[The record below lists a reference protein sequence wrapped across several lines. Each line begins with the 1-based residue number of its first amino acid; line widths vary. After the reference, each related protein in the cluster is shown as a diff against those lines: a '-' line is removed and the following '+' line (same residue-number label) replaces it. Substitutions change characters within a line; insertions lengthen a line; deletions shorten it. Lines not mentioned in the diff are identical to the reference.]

1 MSSNPT
7 RKQYQI
13 KLFHFNEITVEGD
26 QLYAPQSS
34 TRIITVSNSIYLDQL
49 KRIVA
54 ECDPFTNVTDV
65 VFMLK
70 ADQIDEDDPS
80 QLALFERMLREG
92 IYYNGRKYVRSIKS
106 PAMGRTQ
113 RIEFIQ
119 EKYVADLYDRITLG
133 KMSPF
138 TNIHKWEAALG
149 VSRSAAQPVPYIPRI
164 VVIPDYEKDTIIEDV
179 WKVEKCAEDLE
190 QQKLILDEKAK
201 QREYFKAKK
210 ELKPSKEHLHK
221 LERIPNKTIS
231 WNGRTKS
238 VPDPKD
244 YKTFNGWNKQNRRV
258 KLEAIPFPARSVMYN
273 DELYPCYSIE
283 QTEEI
288 PIIAINEESIGFKRV
303 EYPKYKNK
311 NIQFFDGQG
320 LMSFQFAERIGQHLN
335 LSYPANAVQGRLP
348 YIKGNFIRFDLMKWF
363 KEHNVTEIKDVSGES
378 QPIIDKQGRPID
390 LILTKS
396 CFKAWHQYS
405 EGEAKPKCLFE
416 NISEYEALLKVHNH
430 NNFWVAN
437 YAKPAY
443 QMNAYTPLT
452 YQYIHALNL
461 TLNDLYQL
469 ATPLMD
475 VIKRVLHGQK
485 NATHE
490 KWLRDIAYTKA
501 FLHMLVQEDDEPKD
515 VDEESDEQEDEI
527 GRGQKKQF
535 INEIIQAIDLNELM
549 LYDGNVR
556 KFIVKQAML
565 KVQDMLK
572 GRIPIRGSY
581 FYLTNDPIAFMEHAA
596 GKHVTGVLNKNQAF
610 MNRKRG
616 MHALFRSPLTIF
628 NEVGKLDFV
637 QVHNR
642 YIRHLDNVIV
652 LNCCDLTLARLGLGD
667 VDGDTALCTNDPTI
681 LSAVIDAPTI
691 INEDDK
697 KVAAP
702 VSNNMD
708 SIVKME
714 LKSLHNLTGR
724 CTNVNTYFQNMA
736 LEEGSLQAR
745 VLENSVLKFLQ
756 GQIIDATK
764 NGLEVEIPYVLDRLA
779 IQMPYFFRFVNGG
792 KADDYYQYSKKS
804 PFNQFCVVAEKYIDD
819 KFQMKDGKL
828 DQSILGI
835 ESTRQLLQDMRKVSQ
850 PKFLDYLAHIEPLY
864 KKYNKQ
870 KNQINHRQKQFNELK
885 KWERDNETRKAI
897 SAEYAELRE
906 KYKAQC
912 EEICQHPSILASVAV
927 EIAYQK
933 YGTYSFAWL
942 FVDGLLENL
951 KQHENVMKREVRRVN
966 RLTNRNVEGKGLTVH
981 AGIAAIND
989 LEFPFHV
996 PDGVYSLFEIV
1007 GQFFIGYEAERET
1020 VVQTS
1025 NTPSLLDGKST
1036 RRTLR
1041 DYLLGFST
1049 LKKSQEESQLV
1060 ADDLL
1065 GKTWRIQIAKYQYV
1079 HIVDEQGKVKC
1090 IIPRDQV
1097 IHRDEGLSFFD
1108 FDGATIE
1115 FITTEKVT
1123 KSSFKAIVHIE

>member
-1 MSSNPT
+1 MSTNPT
-7 RKQYQI
+7 RNQYQI
-13 KLFHFNEITVEGD
+13 KLFYFNEITVLGD
-26 QLYAPQSS
+26 QLCAPQSS
-34 TRIITVSNSIYLDQL
+34 TRTITVSDSIYLDQL
-49 KRIVA
+49 KRVITKH
-54 ECDPFTNVTDV
+54 DPLVDV
-65 VFMLK
+65 PDVIFMLK
-70 ADQIDEDDPS
+70 ADQIDEDDPA
-80 QLALFERMLREG
+80 QLALFERILRDG

-113 RIEFIQ
+113 RTEFIQ
-119 EKYVADLYDRITLG
+119 EEYVADLYRHITLG
-133 KMSPF
+133 KMPPL

-164 VVIPDYEKDTIIEDV
+164 VVILDYEKATIIEDV
-179 WKVEKCAEDLE
+179 WKVEKCAEDLK
-190 QQKLILDEKAK
+190 QQKLIFEEKAK

-210 ELKPSKEHLHK
+210 ELKPSKEQLHK
-221 LERIPNKTIS
+221 LDRIPNKVIP

-244 YKTFNGWNKQNRRV
+244 YKTFNGWDKANRRV
-258 KLEAIPFPARSVMYN
+258 RLEEIPFPVRSVMYN
-273 DELYPCYSIE
+273 DELYPCYSIG

-303 EYPKYKNK
+303 EYPQYENK
-311 NIQFFDGQG
+311 NVQFFDGQG

-335 LSYPANAVQGRLP
+335 LPYSPNAVQGRLP
-348 YIKGNFIRFDLMKWF
+348 YIKGNFIRFDLLKWF
-363 KEHNVTEIKDVSGES
+363 KENSITEIKDVFGES
-378 QPIIDKQGRPID
+378 QSIIDKQGRPID

-396 CFKAWHQYS
+396 CFKAWHQYN

-416 NISEYEALLKVHNH
+416 NIMEYEASLKVHNH
-430 NNFWVAN
+430 NHFWVAN

-461 TLNDLYQL
+461 TLNDLFQL

-475 VIKRVLHGQK
+475 VIKRVLHGGK
-485 NATHE
+485 NDPHGR
-490 KWLRDIAYTKA
+490 WLRDIAYTKA

-515 VDEESDEQEDEI
+515 EDEESDEQRDEVAQ
-527 GRGQKKQF
+527 GQKKEF

-596 GKHVTGVLNKNQAF
+596 GNPVKGVLKKNQAF

-642 YIRHLDNVIV
+642 YMRHLDNVIV

-708 SIVKME
+708 SIVNME

-724 CTNVNTYFQNMA
+724 CTNVNTYFQNLA

-792 KADDYYQYSKKS
+792 KAEDYQHSMKS
-804 PFNQFCVVAEKYIDD
+804 PFNQFCVKAEKYIDD

-828 DQSILGI
+828 DKSILGI
-835 ESTRQLLQDMRKVSQ
+835 ESTRQLLQDMSKVSQ
-850 PKFLDYLAHIEPLY
+850 TKFLSYLARIEPLY
-864 KKYNKQ
+864 QEYNEQ
-870 KNQINHRQKQFNELK
+870 KRPIDHRLMEFNKLK
-885 KWERDNETRKAI
+885 KWQRDNDTRKAI
-897 SAEYAELRE
+897 SVEYARLRE
-906 KYKAQC
+906 EYKTQC
-912 EEICQHPSILASVAV
+912 EEICPYPSILASVAV
-927 EIAYQK
+927 EIAYQT
-933 YGTYSFAWL
+933 YRTYSFAWL

-966 RLTNRNVEGKGLTVH
+966 RLTNRNMEGKELTVH
-981 AGIAAIND
+981 TGIAAIDD
-989 LEFPFHV
+989 LKFPFHV
-996 PDGVYSLFEIV
+996 PDGVYSLFEIM

-1020 VVQTS
+1020 VVQIS
-1025 NTPSLLDGKST
+1025 NTPSMLDGRST
-1036 RRTLR
+1036 RRTLKN
-1041 DYLLGFST
+1041 YPLAFST
-1049 LKKSQEESQLV
+1049 LKKSEEESQLV
-1060 ADDLL
+1060 ADQVL
-1065 GKTWRIQIAKYQYV
+1065 GKKLWVQVVEYRYV
-1079 HIVDEQGKVKC
+1079 HIVDEHGERKC

-1097 IHRDEGLSFFD
+1097 IRRDEGLSFLD
-1108 FDGATIE
+1108 FDGAAIE
-1115 FITTEKVT
+1115 FLTIEKVT
-1123 KSSFKAIVHIE
+1123 KSSFKAVVHIE

>member
-1 MSSNPT
+1 MPSNLT
-7 RKQYQI
+7 RNQYQI
-13 KLFHFNEITVEGD
+13 KMFHFNEITHVGD
-26 QLYAPQSS
+26 QLNAPQSS
-34 TRIITVSNSIYLDQL
+34 TRTITVSDSIYLDQL
-49 KRIVA
+49 KRVIA
-54 ECDPFTNVTDV
+54 ESDPSIDVTEV
-65 VFMLK
+65 IFMLK

-113 RIEFIQ
+113 RTEFIQ
-119 EKYVADLYDRITLG
+119 EKYAADLYKHITLG
-133 KMSPF
+133 KMPPL

-149 VSRSAAQPVPYIPRI
+149 VSRSAAQPVRYIPRI

-179 WKVEKCAEDLE
+179 WKVEKCVEDSE
-190 QQKLILDEKAK
+190 RQKLIFDEKTK

-210 ELKPSKEHLHK
+210 ELKPSKEQLHK

-231 WNGRTKS
+231 WNSRTKS
-238 VPDPKD
+238 DPDQSE
-244 YKTFNGWNKQNRRV
+244 YKTFNGWDKHNRRV
-258 KLEAIPFPARSVMYN
+258 KLEAIPFPARSVMY
-273 DELYPCYSIE
+273 DDLYPCFSIE

-303 EYPKYKNK
+303 EYPKYENK
-311 NIQFFDGQG
+311 NVQFFDGQG

-335 LSYPANAVQGRLP
+335 LSYSPNAVQGRLP
-348 YIKGNFIRFDLMKWF
+348 YMKGNFIRFDLMKWF
-363 KEHNVTEIKDVSGES
+363 NENNVTEIKDVFGES

-416 NISEYEALLKVHNH
+416 NIAEYEELLQVHNH
-430 NNFWVAN
+430 NHFWVAN

-461 TLNDLYQL
+461 TLNDLFQL
-469 ATPLMD
+469 ATPLIN

-485 NATHE
+485 DDVHG

-515 VDEESDEQEDEI
+515 IDEEPDEQEDEI
-527 GRGQKKQF
+527 ERGQKKQF

-565 KVQDMLK
+565 KVQEMLK

-581 FYLTNDPIAFMEHAA
+581 FYLTNDPIAFMEHAS
-596 GKHVTGVLNKNQAF
+596 GYPVIGVLKKNQAF

-642 YIRHLDNVIV
+642 YLCHLDNVIV

-681 LSAVIDAPTI
+681 LKAVIDAPTI

-724 CTNVNTYFQNMA
+724 CTNVNTYFQNLA

-745 VLENSVLKFLQ
+745 ILENSVLKFLQ

-779 IQMPYFFRFVNGG
+779 IPMPYFFRFVNGG
-792 KADDYYQYSKKS
+792 KAEDYQHSTKS
-804 PFNQFCVVAEKYIDD
+804 PFNQFCVKAEKYIDE
-819 KFQMKDGKL
+819 KFNMKDGKL

-850 PKFLDYLAHIEPLY
+850 PKFLDYLARIEPLY

-951 KQHENVMKREVRRVN
+951 KQHENILKREVRKVN
-966 RLTNRNVEGKGLTVH
+966 RLTNRNVEGKELAVQ
-981 AGIAAIND
+981 AGIATIDNV
-989 LEFPFHV
+989 EFPFYV
-996 PDGVYSLFEIV
+996 PDGVYSLFEIM
-1007 GQFFIGYEAERET
+1007 GRFFIGYEAERET
-1020 VVQTS
+1020 VVQIS
-1025 NTPSLLDGKST
+1025 NTPSLLDEKST

-1041 DYLLGFST
+1041 NYLLGFST
-1049 LKKSQEESQLV
+1049 LKKSGEESQLI
-1060 ADDLL
+1060 ADQVL
-1065 GKTWRIQIAKYQYV
+1065 GKKLRIQVVEHNYV
-1079 HIVDEQGKVKC
+1079 HIIDEHGGRKC
-1090 IIPRDQV
+1090 IIPRDQA
-1097 IHRDEGLSFFD
+1097 IRRDEGLSLLD

-1115 FITTEKVT
+1115 FLTIEKVT
-1123 KSSFKAIVHIE
+1123 KSSFKAIVRIE

>member
-7 RKQYQI
+7 RNQYQI
-13 KLFHFNEITVEGD
+13 KLFHFNEIAHVGD
-26 QLYAPQSS
+26 QLCAPQSS
-34 TRIITVSNSIYLDQL
+34 TRLITVSNSIYLDQL
-49 KRIVA
+49 KRVVA
-54 ECDPFTNVTDV
+54 ECDPSTDV
-65 VFMLK
+65 TEVIFMLK
-70 ADQIDEDDPS
+70 ADQIDEDDPA

-113 RIEFIQ
+113 RTEFIQ
-119 EKYVADLYDRITLG
+119 EKYVADLYQHITVG
-133 KMSPF
+133 KMPPL

-164 VVIPDYEKDTIIEDV
+164 IVISDYEKGTIIEDV
-179 WKVEKCAEDLE
+179 WKVEKCAEDLQ
-190 QQKLILDEKAK
+190 QQKLIFDEKTK

-210 ELKPSKEHLHK
+210 EWKPSKEQLHK
-221 LERIPNKTIS
+221 LERIPNKAIS

-238 VPDPKD
+238 VPDQSEF
-244 YKTFNGWNKQNRRV
+244 KTFNGWNKKNRRV
-258 KLEAIPFPARSVMYN
+258 KLEAISFPAYAVMYN
-273 DELYPCYSIE
+273 DKLYPCYSIE

-303 EYPKYKNK
+303 EYPQYENK
-311 NIQFFDGQG
+311 NVQFFDGQG

-335 LSYPANAVQGRLP
+335 LFYSPNAVQGRLP

-363 KEHNVTEIKDVSGES
+363 KEHNVTEIKDVFGEL
-378 QPIIDKQGRPID
+378 QPIIDKRGRPID

-405 EGEAKPKCLFE
+405 EGEEKPKCLFE
-416 NISEYEALLKVHNH
+416 SITEYEELLKVHNH
-430 NNFWVAN
+430 NHFWVAN

-461 TLNDLYQL
+461 TLNDLFKL
-469 ATPLMD
+469 AIPLMD

-485 NATHE
+485 NEVHG

-501 FLHMLVQEDDEPKD
+501 FLHMLVQEDNEPKD

-527 GRGQKKQF
+527 ERGQKKQF

-556 KFIVKQAML
+556 KFIVKQAMQ

-572 GRIPIRGSY
+572 GRILIRGSY
-581 FYLTNDPIAFMEHAA
+581 LYLTNDPIAFMEYAS
-596 GKHVTGVLNKNQAF
+596 GKAVTGVLKKNQAF

-616 MHALFRSPLTIF
+616 MHALFRSPLTVF

-652 LNCCDLTLARLGLGD
+652 LNCCDLSLMRLGGAD

-681 LSAVIDAPTI
+681 LKAVIDAPTI

-702 VSNNMD
+702 VPNHID

-724 CTNVNTYFQNMA
+724 CTNVNTYFQNLA
-736 LEEGSLQAR
+736 LEEGSLQGR

-779 IQMPYFFRFVNGG
+779 VQMPYFFRFVNGG
-792 KADDYYQYSKKS
+792 KAEDYQYSTKS

-819 KFQMKDGKL
+819 TFNMKDRKL
-828 DQSILGI
+828 DQSIFSI
-835 ESTRQLLQDMRKVSQ
+835 ESTRQLLQDMSKVSQ
-850 PKFLDYLAHIEPLY
+850 PKFLNYLARIEPLY
-864 KKYNKQ
+864 TEYNEQKKL
-870 KNQINHRQKQFNELK
+870 IDHRQKEFNELK
-885 KWERDNETRKAI
+885 KWERDNDTRKAI
-897 SAEYAELRE
+897 SAEYAKLRE
-906 KYKAQC
+906 EYKTQC
-912 EEICQHPSILASVAV
+912 EEICPYPSVLASVTV
-927 EIAYQK
+927 EIAYQN
-933 YGTYSFAWL
+933 YRTYSFAWL

-951 KQHENVMKREVRRVN
+951 KQHEHVMKKEVRKVN
-966 RLTNRNVEGKGLTVH
+966 RLTNRNVEGKELIVH
-981 AGIAAIND
+981 TGIATID
-989 LEFPFHV
+989 DWEFPLHV
-996 PDGVYSLFEIV
+996 PDGVYSLFEIM
-1007 GQFFIGYEAERET
+1007 GQYFIGYEAERET

-1025 NTPSLLDGKST
+1025 NTPSMLDGRST

-1041 DYLLGFST
+1041 DYPLGFST
-1049 LKKSQEESQLV
+1049 LKKFQEESQSI
-1060 ADDLL
+1060 ADQVL
-1065 GKTWRIQIAKYQYV
+1065 GKKLQIQVVKYQYV
-1079 HIVDEQGKVKC
+1079 HIVDEQGELKC

-1097 IHRDEGLSFFD
+1097 IRRDEGLSLLD
-1108 FDGATIE
+1108 FDGTAIE
-1115 FITTEKVT
+1115 FITIEKVT

>member
-7 RKQYQI
+7 RNQYQI
-13 KLFHFNEITVEGD
+13 KLFHFNEITIAGD
-26 QLYAPQSS
+26 QLCAPQSS
-34 TRIITVSNSIYLDQL
+34 TRTITVSNSIYLDQL
-49 KRIVA
+49 KRVVA
-54 ECDPFTNVTDV
+54 ERDPSSDATEVI
-65 VFMLK
+65 FMLK

-80 QLALFERMLREG
+80 QLALYERMLREG

-113 RIEFIQ
+113 RTEFIQ
-119 EKYVADLYDRITLG
+119 EKYVADLYRRITLR
-133 KMSPF
+133 KMPPL

-179 WKVEKCAEDLE
+179 WKVEKCAEDLDH
-190 QQKLILDEKAK
+190 QKLIFDEKAK
-201 QREYFKAKK
+201 QREYFKTKK
-210 ELKPSKEHLHK
+210 ELKPSKAQLHK

-231 WNGRTKS
+231 WNGLTKS
-238 VPDPKD
+238 VPDPKE

-258 KLEAIPFPARSVMYN
+258 KLEAIPYPARSVMYN

-288 PIIAINEESIGFKRV
+288 PIITINEQSIGFKRV
-303 EYPKYKNK
+303 EYPQYENK
-311 NIQFFDGQG
+311 NVQFFDGQG
-320 LMSFQFAERIGQHLN
+320 LMSFQFAERIGQRLN
-335 LSYPANAVQGRLP
+335 LSYSPNAVQGRLP

-363 KEHNVTEIKDVSGES
+363 KENNVTEIKDVFGEL
-378 QPIIDKQGRPID
+378 QPVIDERGRPID

-416 NISEYEALLKVHNH
+416 NIAEYEELLKVHNH
-430 NNFWVAN
+430 NFWVAN

-461 TLNDLYQL
+461 TLNDLFQL
-469 ATPLMD
+469 ATPQMD

-485 NATHE
+485 NDTHG

-515 VDEESDEQEDEI
+515 VDGEPDEQEYEI
-527 GRGQKKQF
+527 ERGQKKEF

-549 LYDGNVR
+549 LYDGKVR

-581 FYLTNDPIAFMEHAA
+581 FYLTNDPIAFMQYAS
-596 GKHVTGVLNKNQAF
+596 GKAVTGVLKKKQAF

-702 VSNNMD
+702 VPNNMD

-724 CTNVNTYFQNMA
+724 CTNVNTYFQNLA

-779 IQMPYFFRFVNGG
+779 IQMPYFFRFAKGG
-792 KADDYYQYSKKS
+792 KAEDYQLSTKS

-819 KFQMKDGKL
+819 KFQLKDGKL

-835 ESTRQLLQDMRKVSQ
+835 ESTRQLLQDMSKVSQ
-850 PKFLDYLAHIEPLY
+850 RKFLDYLARIEPLY
-864 KKYNKQ
+864 TEYNEQ
-870 KNQINHRQKQFNELK
+870 KTPIDYRRMQFNELK
-885 KWERDNETRKAI
+885 KWQRDNDTRKAI
-897 SAEYAELRE
+897 SAEYARLRE
-906 KYKAQC
+906 EYKTQC
-912 EEICQHPSILASVAV
+912 EEICPYPSILASVAV
-927 EIAYQK
+927 EIAYQTNR
-933 YGTYSFAWL
+933 TYSFAWL

-951 KQHENVMKREVRRVN
+951 KQHENVLKREVRKVN
-966 RLTNRNVEGKGLTVH
+966 RLTNRNVEGKELTVQV
-981 AGIAAIND
+981 GIATIDD

-996 PDGVYSLFEIV
+996 PDGIYSLFEIM

-1025 NTPSLLDGKST
+1025 NTPSLLDEKST

-1041 DYLLGFST
+1041 NYSLGFST
-1049 LKKSQEESQLV
+1049 LKKSEEESQLI
-1060 ADDLL
+1060 ADQVL
-1065 GKTWRIQIAKYQYV
+1065 GKKLWVQVVEYGYV

-1097 IHRDEGLSFFD
+1097 IRRDEGLSFLD
-1108 FDGATIE
+1108 FDGATIK
-1115 FITTEKVT
+1115 FIRIEKVT